1 MTELKIGDKLINHRL
16 FRWVKPGTLFTVIN
30 ILKSGIIVI
39 SCDDGYPSRFGIM
52 HSAVSEGG
60 FFKLHTQEKIKN
72 IFQKI

>member
-16 FRWVKPGTLFTVIN
+16 FRWVSPGTLFTVID
-30 ILKSGIIVI
+30 ILKTGVIVI
-39 SCDDGYPSRFGIM
+39 SCDDGYLTRFGTM
-52 HSAVSEGG
+52 PSAVSEGG